1 MAANSE
7 DPIQTGLT
15 KRRGVVDPVWKERL
29 DEITEESRGLKAEA
43 VSATAAA
50 TAALG
55 FSSVLEA
62 E

>member
-1 MAANSE
+1 
-7 DPIQTGLT
+7 
-15 KRRGVVDPVWKERL
+15 VWKERL
-29 DEITEESRGLKAEA
+29 DEITEESEGIKAEA

-50 TAALG
+50 TAAALG